1 MISASFVQQP
11 VKSAPKNAAS
21 MLLTTP
27 VARLAKKPAVDA
39 PRPVWPAANPLP
51 AAKLGES
58 ETARFDSCLL

>member
-1 MISASFVQQP
+1 
-11 VKSAPKNAAS
+11 

-27 VARLAKKPAVDA
+27 VAKLAKKPAVDA

-51 AAKLGES
+51 AAKLGEL